1 MAINSQ
7 SKPPQPPLDIARETF
22 KQMASQRI
30 VPTPDNYE
38 RIYNQLAGVKTQ
50 DKLEVAIKKALLK
63 LPNETTEQMKWVSAW
78 NKLLASENWDTL
90 PDLLKEGM
98 DLSVNFSTQWP
109 VAIRE
114 LIKSWEAKQIGLD
127 SKKKKET
134 LERVLIKFGN
144 DPTLA
149 QKLQNMAKS
158 WMEYSTGAGDT
169 VSDLSDN
176 EQTTISI
183 SSAVIETKEQ
193 ASANLDE
200 SDNGIRN
207 RNADP
212 FQQNFLSLQEVLRQS
227 IKYGLIPRLDGYPE
241 LQAMADEIYRLA
253 DRAKK
258 LDEWQL
264 LVKKFRTLAVKVE
277 LIGATEEGIKMD
289 LLRLL
294 KLLVDN
300 ISELVVDDQWL
311 RGQISVVQTIITS
324 PLERATL
331 SAAEKSMKE
340 VIYKQ
345 GLLKHSLAEAKH
357 SFKNMVST
365 FVDRLAYMSDSTGQ
379 YEVALAEF
387 EKKMSET
394 EDITVL
400 TQLLENLMRDTHT
413 MQADIVR
420 SREDLTNHKTMVEN
434 AQAKIKNL
442 EKELTTLS
450 EQVRIDQ
457 LTGVL
462 NRRGLDE
469 ALAREVSRVERTGG
483 NLCVALLDID
493 NFKRLNDTYG
503 HEVGDDALKHLA
515 TVVSETVR
523 PTDIVTRFGGEEFVV
538 LLPSTMLDD
547 ALTTMVRLQR
557 ALTKRFFMGNNNQIL
572 ITFSAGV
579 AMYKQGEDQ
588 ATVLHRADQ
597 AMYLAKKTGKNKT
610 MTENDLMVTTID
622 MEK

>member
-1 MAINSQ
+1 
-7 SKPPQPPLDIARETF
+7 
-22 KQMASQRI
+22 
-30 VPTPDNYE
+30 
-38 RIYNQLAGVKTQ
+38 
-50 DKLEVAIKKALLK
+50 
-63 LPNETTEQMKWVSAW
+63 
-78 NKLLASENWDTL
+78 
-90 PDLLKEGM
+90 
-98 DLSVNFSTQWP
+98 
-109 VAIRE
+109 
-114 LIKSWEAKQIGLD
+114 
-127 SKKKKET
+127 
-134 LERVLIKFGN
+134 
-144 DPTLA
+144 
-149 QKLQNMAKS
+149 
-158 WMEYSTGAGDT
+158 
-169 VSDLSDN
+169 
-176 EQTTISI
+176 
-183 SSAVIETKEQ
+183 
-193 ASANLDE
+193 
-200 SDNGIRN
+200 
-207 RNADP
+207 
-212 FQQNFLSLQEVLRQS
+212 
-227 IKYGLIPRLDGYPE
+227 
-241 LQAMADEIYRLA
+241 
-253 DRAKK
+253 
-258 LDEWQL
+258 
-264 LVKKFRTLAVKVE
+264 
-277 LIGATEEGIKMD
+277 
-289 LLRLL
+289 
-294 KLLVDN
+294 
-300 ISELVVDDQWL
+300 
-311 RGQISVVQTIITS
+311 
-324 PLERATL
+324 L

-420 SREDLTNHKTMVEN
+420 SREDLTHHKTMVET

-469 ALAREVSRVERTGG
+469 ALAREVSRVERSGG

-557 ALTKRFFMGNNNQIL
+557 ALTKRFFMGNNNQML

-610 MTENDLMVTTID
+610 MTENDLMVTTIEI
-622 MEK
+622 EK